1 MNQVPPLWVAV
12 VSPVASLLGTMLM
25 VMLGFYLQNRSIE
38 GAISLLRAEIKEQIS
53 GLEMR
58 ISKELSGTSRRLER
72 IEETRGLIR

>member
-38 GAISLLRAEIKEQIS
+38 NAIALLRAEMKEQIA
-53 GLEMR
+53 GFELR
-58 ISKELSGTSRRLER
+58 ITKELSAITRRLER
-72 IEETRGLIR
+72 IEEARLIR